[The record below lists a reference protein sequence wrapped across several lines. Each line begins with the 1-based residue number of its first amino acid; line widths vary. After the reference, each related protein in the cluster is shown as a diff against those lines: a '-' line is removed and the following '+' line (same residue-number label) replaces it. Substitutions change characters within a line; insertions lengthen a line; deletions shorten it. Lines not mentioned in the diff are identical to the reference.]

1 MLLSKLNMLNMH
13 GTNLNRQGGIHAKLL
28 QSGSEARTQPELTS
42 AKARAGKLSRA
53 GVPRNR
59 PPGFVDGLHPTQ
71 KQTLSYFH
79 DRMVSEFA
87 AIATK
92 VWILLTSGT

>member
-1 MLLSKLNMLNMH
+1 MLLSKLNMH

-42 AKARAGKLSRA
+42 AEAGAEELSRA
-53 GVPRNR
+53 GVPGDR
-59 PPGFVDGLHPTQ
+59 PPGFVDGLHPKQ
-71 KQTLSYFH
+71 KQTFSYFH